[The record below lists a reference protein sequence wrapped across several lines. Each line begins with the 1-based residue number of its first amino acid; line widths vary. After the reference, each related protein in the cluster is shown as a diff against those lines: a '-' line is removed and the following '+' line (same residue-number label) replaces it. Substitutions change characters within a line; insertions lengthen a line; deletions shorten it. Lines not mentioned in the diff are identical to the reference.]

1 MTLLGCKIFIGDTA
15 ESTYPNNTIW
25 KPPQLPYSKVNVVLK
40 KCEDGF
46 CYGICALIRDFNGN
60 SVAAKV
66 EVIVSQCWLEAHFTG
81 FWHVLQLCNQQGL
94 EEVQLEGHFW
104 CCHCCF

>member
-25 KPPQLPYSKVNVVLK
+25 KPPQLPYSKVNAVLK

-81 FWHVLQLCNQQGL
+81 FWHVL
-94 EEVQLEGHFW
+94 
-104 CCHCCF
+104 

>member
-25 KPPQLPYSKVNVVLK
+25 KPPQLPYSKVNAVLK

-66 EVIVSQCWLEAHFTG
+66 EVIVSMGGATLKGDPPKILKF
-81 FWHVLQLCNQQGL
+81 FKIYIYIYNY
-94 EEVQLEGHFW
+94 FNI
-104 CCHCCF
+104 FKF